1 MGKKLLLLPVWFFI
15 FLPISIWGQE
25 CPSSV
30 SISADTGNTICE
42 GTNVTFT
49 ASTNNGTAPFTFQWK
64 INGTDVNSATANT
77 FSTSS
82 LTNGQKISV
91 VVTDANGTSCSITSS
106 NYTMTVN
113 SNKTPTVSL
122 SSTPSTKCI
131 GTSVTFTASNTNGG
145 SNPSYAWY
153 VNSSSIPAQTSSSNT
168 FSISNLAAGANSVR
182 VVLTS
187 SLTCVTSSTA
197 ESTANITITDNAT
210 ISSPGNKD
218 QSDVCINT
226 AIDPIVFAIGGS
238 GTGASVTGLPT
249 GVTGNYSSGNF
260 TVSGSPSVDGSFN
273 YTVTATG
280 PCGSVT
286 ETGTITILKNATI
299 GLTSANNQQE
309 VCQNEGI
316 ANITYDIGETG
327 TGASINGLPN
337 GISGDFAGGVYTIS
351 GSSSV
356 IGTHNYSIT
365 ATGSCGD
372 SQSLNGSITINENLT
387 PSVSITSS
395 DTDNTICEGTQV
407 TFTATSTNGGVSPS
421 YQWKI
426 GTTNV
431 GTNSNTFTTNA
442 LALGNQSVSVEL
454 TSNETCLTQA
464 IATSNSIVTIV
475 NENLTP
481 EVSISASDSDICP
494 GDEVTFT
501 ATPINGGSLASYQ
514 WKVDGNN
521 IGTNSPTFV
530 TSNIQDGQSV
540 SVILSSNETCLAN
553 NNIESNSITMEVF
566 PPAPDTPG
574 TISGNTEVCSTTTG
588 LIYSVS
594 PVQNADSYNWSFPAG
609 WNITSGAG
617 TSSVTVNAGSSS
629 GNITVTATNT
639 CGDSS
644 SSNNLA
650 VTSVNGVPSNPGTI
664 TSSIPAN
671 NKTVCPPYDLSFSV
685 AGSGKHKWT
694 LPTGWDILSGAG
706 TNNISVRITD
716 ASPSNTYDVS
726 VVAQNICG
734 DSGSSVFT
742 GITVDNHIVA
752 NFGPDITICKS
763 QNSVQITGN
772 RSFGD
777 ASLNVQF
784 SSSSSG
790 SSGFSSSTAG
800 GNNKNGPFT
809 VIYTPSQADKNNGQV
824 TLTMNVPA
832 PNGKDNDG
840 NRCGASSDSM
850 VLYFTPNATISDPA
864 NKDQTVC
871 INTALNNIIFNI
883 GGGGTGA
890 SVSGLP
896 PGLSGSFNAG
906 VFTISGTPSQAGTY
920 PYTVSTTGTCTAQQI
935 SRAGTITVTP
945 NNTITDA
952 SNKDQTVCIN
962 QQLINMEFPVN
973 STVTSVNSTGLPT
986 GITGSISNGKFI
998 LSGSP
1003 TQAGTFAYSLTTAG
1017 TCQTA
1022 TTTGT
1027 IIVNPDVTISSPAN
1041 SDQSLCINTAIDNI
1055 EFTITSPGTHATV
1068 TGLPEGL
1075 DTSFSNGILTISG
1088 IPTEAGAVAGENG
1101 VFNYTVQ
1108 TEGGCLQ
1115 TSESGTITVIPD
1127 PTATISYPE
1136 DICTSIAGSVN
1147 VNLEGTGD
1155 FTGGNFSATPVG
1167 LTISASSGAITP
1179 ASSEPGTY
1187 TVSYN
1192 GPDTCKPAVAT
1203 FEVTIIAEPFVEISY
1218 EDPFCNSD
1226 SVLKDPIFTN
1236 GVGDYENGT
1245 FSSSEPGGLTIDPEN
1260 GKINPQTS
1268 SPGTYDV
1275 YYTIGEG
1282 SGCNEVLVTTEVI
1295 ITQTPQINISYPETI
1310 CSSETSIPVNISG
1323 EDGNYEGGVYSGTG
1337 GLSISTDGTIN
1348 ATESTTGPHT
1358 VTYIIASDAGCA
1370 EVIATANFT
1379 IKEAP
1384 LITTDPVN
1392 TGVCSNNPAEFE
1404 VIATGDDLIYQWYRI
1419 VDGTTESIPGED
1431 EPILSFTN
1439 VTSADA
1445 LQYFVTV
1452 TGDNACTEVTS
1463 ETVTLNV
1470 DEDIVITEPTEDII
1484 ICEDQEEQVTF
1495 LFKGHANGAPLTF
1508 EWIKDGQVVT
1518 EVTNKIEMNVSE
1530 PSGPNGEYTG
1540 TLTIIDPESGET
1552 GDSGVYWV
1560 TVDGPDYFTCPEAT
1574 SKTFTFRVDPRPEAP
1589 SVTSQQF
1596 CLDVNAGNLTAAG
1609 EDGNDIKWYTLEGDT
1624 YTYIGDNI
1632 SIDTSSPNTFEYYA
1646 TQTRPNG
1653 CESDFS
1659 EKLTIE
1665 ILDTPPPVSSE
1676 IIKFEYCHNEEVLES
1691 LAVTPAEGAEINWY
1705 NTADAE
1711 NPLTSPP
1718 LPATDV
1724 VGTTTY
1730 YVSQTFT
1737 ATTGCE
1743 SDITPVEVT
1752 IKAIPNVVVD
1762 IVGEENTICL
1772 GSSIDLTAT
1781 GADTYTWFLGET
1793 ELQTGTTA
1801 AYQAT
1806 PTTLGENIYTVVG
1819 TTKGCTNSYNI
1830 SVFVDDTSVAGNL
1843 NAPERICVS
1852 SGTATLSLES
1862 RVGEIIKWE
1871 YKNATTA
1878 DAWTETEDID
1888 LNDSRTFTSLTETTS
1903 YRVTVKSG
1911 VCSEDTAEAT
1921 VIVDQLPVG
1930 GELLW
1935 ESNSERLFL
1944 TCENPADGFG
1954 TDLVLSGHTG
1964 EVAYWEYRNAPSNTW
1979 IRIETNET
1987 FLESTQI
1994 ESVINNLSTTFRAVL
2009 SNGSCTDGVYSET
2022 AITSVIVADIKPT
2035 PVEVDKE
2042 VICIGDQISLTSE
2055 TGYSSEGGKFTG
2067 GAFDNA
2073 GIKKNGWDFT
2083 NPNGGSNDFDSAA
2096 NNGRAD
2102 HWLRMN
2108 PHGSNPANEKV
2119 YTANITNPSTGSLV
2133 NFRTYS
2139 GSEGNKGFGL
2149 VTGDN
2154 DSHMETPVFSLGGLD
2169 EAILTWDQA
2178 YNLTDGAT
2186 IIVEISTDGG
2196 NTYPVTNVNQPID
2209 FSNPKILYYNIG
2221 DGTVATGSSGNY
2233 DHFGEGTPDINQMSI
2248 DLGDYLG
2255 MSNLRIRFTYI
2266 GTIDGDVWAV
2276 DNIEVPEGPQ
2286 DILLQWYYDEDLN
2299 DPDNELE
2306 EIGVVNQYTVNFIP
2320 RKIGWNDF
2328 EVQTRII
2335 LDSNGDAC
2343 QSIDNFETIR
2353 VWAFDRYT
2361 TTVTSEVGA
2370 CGSLTVKLDAS
2381 VSAEYQAKTITEY
2394 PTLDGYEGSWRVED
2408 LDGNEVTTGFTITN
2422 QDSSTGLDPKKDPNA
2437 IFTAENLGDYN
2448 FKWVLTPT
2456 AVDENDNLIDN
2467 SGCPPIEN
2475 PSNINLVDCTTLD
2488 FDGDDDYI
2496 DLGTAA
2502 YTGSYFIEA
2511 WIRPFDREINGSSR
2525 TDASKGTIISGPG
2538 FEIKMEDLPS
2548 SVTPNTRWYHIAVSN
2563 GGNIWVDGVPI
2574 SETATGKGGV
2584 RTLIGARWNTDDK
2597 TTENHFSGWI
2607 EEVRI
2612 WNTAPDLKE
2621 LRFMMN
2627 QRIKLNNTASTGSL
2641 IEGEVVPNLEIPD
2654 GISSYYTDGTHNLD
2668 QDGDRFYNQTW
2679 GDLAGYYR
2687 LISDEPDP
2695 LNLTE
2700 CATFDDSLKPIGG
2713 YTPDHS
2719 INKIPGRL
2727 VNITTNQ
2734 ENTSP
2739 TPYCSGSDATWAQS
2753 STWARPDV
2761 WDYPNSTYNGTALE
2775 WNIARIN
2782 HNITSDSKEITMLGL
2797 LSETEGALLSINGNH
2812 AIRIT
2817 HYLLLDGNMD
2827 LVDESQLLQDHGS
2840 ILANSSKGWAE
2851 IDQQGRMSSFN
2862 YNYWTSPFSNQGTD
2876 NNSGFILNKVL
2887 FDGSDVSIDEPP
2899 VNFEP
2904 GYFSADGNKTNPIT
2918 ISDEWIWDF
2927 RGGKNDTY
2935 ADWLHLG
2942 SAYLEIVGAGY
2953 SMKGTTGNASLTD
2966 TQNYVFRGKPNN
2978 GNIPTAFL
2986 DVAEGN
2992 DYLIG
2997 NPFPSAI
3004 DADKF
3009 IRDNLVNVGTGS
3021 GSNENNENVFNGTI
3035 YYWDHFAGATHILAE
3050 YVGGYAS
3057 YNLSGSAEAIS
3068 NDWRINVTDDENT
3081 GVLPKQY
3088 IPVAQGFYITAAPVA
3103 GKTFGGDIIFKNT
3116 QRVFAKESTHP
3127 SIFLQH
3133 EEDIVK
3139 GKNQSKGKIA
3149 EDNRIKIRVKFESP
3163 MKYYRQL
3170 LVTMDQNT
3178 TNGFDLG
3185 YDAPLIENNMEDM
3198 YWYFDEKPYVIQG
3211 VPDFEKEQI
3220 LPLAIKSKE
3229 GGEFTIKI
3237 DTTENWPSGKELY
3250 LKDKVLDSIHDILT
3264 ESYIGTAETGGEIND
3279 RFEIVFFKEKS
3290 QDPTLPD
3297 PDDIL
3302 NPDLPVIDGLVG
3314 ISYSTFSK
3322 QVKISNF
3329 DMLDVSKVMIFD
3341 MGGKLIQ
3348 QYDEIP
3354 TQREIL
3360 LGMRPVRSG
3369 VYIIKVFSENGIS
3382 DKKVVIK

>member
-1 MGKKLLLLPVWFFI
+1 
-15 FLPISIWGQE
+15 
-25 CPSSV
+25 
-30 SISADTGNTICE
+30 
-42 GTNVTFT
+42 
-49 ASTNNGTAPFTFQWK
+49 
-64 INGTDVNSATANT
+64 
-77 FSTSS
+77 
-82 LTNGQKISV
+82 
-91 VVTDANGTSCSITSS
+91 
-106 NYTMTVN
+106 
-113 SNKTPTVSL
+113 
-122 SSTPSTKCI
+122 
-131 GTSVTFTASNTNGG
+131 
-145 SNPSYAWY
+145 
-153 VNSSSIPAQTSSSNT
+153 
-168 FSISNLAAGANSVR
+168 
-182 VVLTS
+182 
-187 SLTCVTSSTA
+187 
-197 ESTANITITDNAT
+197 
-210 ISSPGNKD
+210 
-218 QSDVCINT
+218 
-226 AIDPIVFAIGGS
+226 
-238 GTGASVTGLPT
+238 
-249 GVTGNYSSGNF
+249 
-260 TVSGSPSVDGSFN
+260 
-273 YTVTATG
+273 
-280 PCGSVT
+280 
-286 ETGTITILKNATI
+286 
-299 GLTSANNQQE
+299 
-309 VCQNEGI
+309 
-316 ANITYDIGETG
+316 
-327 TGASINGLPN
+327 
-337 GISGDFAGGVYTIS
+337 
-351 GSSSV
+351 
-356 IGTHNYSIT
+356 
-365 ATGSCGD
+365 
-372 SQSLNGSITINENLT
+372 
-387 PSVSITSS
+387 
-395 DTDNTICEGTQV
+395 
-407 TFTATSTNGGVSPS
+407 
-421 YQWKI
+421 
-426 GTTNV
+426 
-431 GTNSNTFTTNA
+431 
-442 LALGNQSVSVEL
+442 
-454 TSNETCLTQA
+454 
-464 IATSNSIVTIV
+464 
-475 NENLTP
+475 
-481 EVSISASDSDICP
+481 
-494 GDEVTFT
+494 
-501 ATPINGGSLASYQ
+501 
-514 WKVDGNN
+514 
-521 IGTNSPTFV
+521 
-530 TSNIQDGQSV
+530 
-540 SVILSSNETCLAN
+540 
-553 NNIESNSITMEVF
+553 
-566 PPAPDTPG
+566 
-574 TISGNTEVCSTTTG
+574 
-588 LIYSVS
+588 
-594 PVQNADSYNWSFPAG
+594 
-609 WNITSGAG
+609 
-617 TSSVTVNAGSSS
+617 
-629 GNITVTATNT
+629 
-639 CGDSS
+639 
-644 SSNNLA
+644 
-650 VTSVNGVPSNPGTI
+650 
-664 TSSIPAN
+664 
-671 NKTVCPPYDLSFSV
+671 
-685 AGSGKHKWT
+685 
-694 LPTGWDILSGAG
+694 
-706 TNNISVRITD
+706 
-716 ASPSNTYDVS
+716 
-726 VVAQNICG
+726 
-734 DSGSSVFT
+734 
-742 GITVDNHIVA
+742 
-752 NFGPDITICKS
+752 
-763 QNSVQITGN
+763 
-772 RSFGD
+772 
-777 ASLNVQF
+777 
-784 SSSSSG
+784 
-790 SSGFSSSTAG
+790 
-800 GNNKNGPFT
+800 
-809 VIYTPSQADKNNGQV
+809 
-824 TLTMNVPA
+824 MNVPA
-832 PNGKDNDG
+832 PNGKDNEG
-840 NRCGASSDSM
+840 NRCGPSSDSM
-850 VLYFTPNATISDPA
+850 ILYFIPNATISNPS

-871 INTALNNIIFNI
+871 INTALNNISFNI
-883 GGGGTGA
+883 GGGATAA

-896 PGLSGSFNAG
+896 PGLSGNFNAG
-906 VFTISGTPSQAGTY
+906 VFTISGTPSQVGNY
-920 PYTVSTTGTCTAQQI
+920 PYTVSTTGTCTTQQT
-935 SRAGTITVTP
+935 STSGTITVTP

-962 QQLINMEFPVN
+962 QPLINMEFPVN

-986 GITGSISNGKFI
+986 GIAGSISNGKFI

-1027 IIVNPDVTISSPAN
+1027 IIVNPDVTINSPAN
-1041 SDQSLCINTAIDNI
+1041 NDQSLCINTAINNI
-1055 EFTITSPGTHATV
+1055 EFIITSPGTGATV

-1075 DTSFSNGILTISG
+1075 NTSFSNGILTISG

-1108 TEGGCLQ
+1108 TEGDCVQ

-1127 PTATISYPE
+1127 PTATISYPA

-1147 VNLEGTGD
+1147 VSLEGTGD
-1155 FTGGNFSATPVG
+1155 FSGGNFSATPVG
-1167 LTISASSGAITP
+1167 LTISSSSGAITP
-1179 ASSEPGTY
+1179 ASSEPGIY

-1192 GPDTCKPAVAT
+1192 GPDTCNPAVAT

-1245 FSSSEPGGLTIDPEN
+1245 FSSSEPGGLTIDPGN

-1268 SPGTYDV
+1268 SPGTYDIF
-1275 YYTIGEG
+1275 YTIEE
-1282 SGCNEVLVTTEVI
+1282 STGCNEVIVSTEVT
-1295 ITQTPQINISYPETI
+1295 ITQIPQISITYPETI
-1310 CSSETSIPVNISG
+1310 CSSETSIPVTISG
-1323 EDGNYEGGVYSGTG
+1323 EDGNYEGSVYSGTS

-1348 ATESTTGPHT
+1348 PSESATGPHT

-1370 EVIATANFT
+1370 EVIATANFI
-1379 IKEAP
+1379 IKETP

-1404 VIATGDDLIYQWYRI
+1404 VVATGDDLVYQWYRI
-1419 VDGTTESIPGED
+1419 VDGTPESIPGENNSV
-1431 EPILSFTN
+1431 LSFTN
-1439 VTSADA
+1439 VTSVDA
-1445 LQYFVTV
+1445 LQYYVTV
-1452 TGDNACTEVTS
+1452 TGDNACTEATS

-1470 DEDIVITEPTEDII
+1470 DEDIVITEPTEDIT
-1484 ICEDQEEQVTF
+1484 ICEDQEQQVTF

-1508 EWIKDGQVVT
+1508 QWIKDGEPVT

-1530 PSGPNGEYTG
+1530 PSGSNGEYTG

-1560 TVDGPDYFTCPEAT
+1560 TVKGPDYFTCPEAT

-1589 SVTSQQF
+1589 AVTNEQF
-1596 CLDVNAGNLTAAG
+1596 CLDVDAGNLTATG
-1609 EDGNDIKWYTLEGDT
+1609 EDGNEIKWYTLEGST

-1632 SIDTSSPNTFEYYA
+1632 PIDTSTPITFEYYA

-1659 EKLTIE
+1659 EALTIE
-1665 ILDTPPPVSSE
+1665 ILDTPPPVSTE
-1676 IIKFEYCHNEEVLES
+1676 TITFEYCHNEEVLES
-1691 LAVTPAEGAEINWY
+1691 LAVTPAGGAEINWY
-1705 NTADAE
+1705 DTADAE

-1724 VGTTTY
+1724 VGKTTY

-1762 IVGEENTICL
+1762 IVGGENTICL
-1772 GSSIDLTAT
+1772 GSSIDFTAT
-1781 GADTYTWFLGET
+1781 GAENYTWFLGET
-1793 ELQTGTTA
+1793 ELQTGETA
-1801 AYQAT
+1801 TYQAN
-1806 PTTLGENIYTVVG
+1806 PTSLGENIYTVVG
-1819 TTKGCTNSYNI
+1819 MTNGCTNSYNI

-1843 NAPERICVS
+1843 DAPERICVS
-1852 SGTATLSLES
+1852 SGTATISLES

-1888 LNDSRTFTSLTETTS
+1888 LNDSRTFTGLTETTS

-2035 PVEVDKE
+2035 PVEVDKD
-2042 VICIGDQISLTSE
+2042 VICIGDEISLTSE

-2073 GIKKNGWDFT
+2073 GIKNNGWDFT

-2108 PHGSNPANEKV
+2108 PHGNNPANEKV

-2149 VTGDN
+2149 VTGNN

-2255 MSNLRIRFTYI
+2255 MSNLRLRFTYI

-2381 VSAEYQAKTITEY
+2381 VTAQYQAKTITEY

-2408 LDGNEVTTGFTITN
+2408 LDGNEVTTGFTLTN
-2422 QDSSTGLDPKKDPNA
+2422 QDSSTGLDPKEDPNA

-2448 FKWVLTPT
+2448 FKWVLVPT
-2456 AVDENDNLIDN
+2456 AVDDNNNLIDN
-2467 SGCPPIEN
+2467 SGCPPVEN
-2475 PSNINLVDCTTLD
+2475 PNNVTLIDCTTLD

-2496 DLGTAA
+2496 DLGNN
-2502 YTGSYFIEA
+2502 YTGNYFIEA
-2511 WIRPFDREINGSSR
+2511 WIRPFDRALDDGSGN
-2525 TDASKGTIISGPG
+2525 TNASTGVIFSSSG
-2538 FEIKMEDLPS
+2538 FEISMDNLS
-2548 SVTPNTRWYHIAVSN
+2548 SKINKNGRWYHIAVSN
-2563 GGNIWVDGVPI
+2563 TGELWVDGVPSGTI
-2574 SETATGKGGV
+2574 NVSGSGINNTS
-2584 RTLIGARWNTDDK
+2584 IGARYNANTK
-2597 TTENHFSGWI
+2597 TTSNHFSGWI
-2607 EEVRI
+2607 DELRI
-2612 WNTAPDLKE
+2612 WNKAPDLKE

-2627 QRIKLNNTASTGSL
+2627 QRIKLNEAATTSSL
-2641 IEGEVVPNLEIPD
+2641 IEGEIVPNLEITD
-2654 GISSYYTDGTHNLD
+2654 GFSSYYTKNGHNLD
-2668 QDGDRFYNQTW
+2668 QDGIEFYNQTW

-2719 INKIPGRL
+2719 INKVPGRL

-2761 WDYPNSTYNGTALE
+2761 WDYPNSSYNGTALE

-2797 LSETEGALLSINGNH
+2797 LSETEGKLLSINGNH
-2812 AIRIT
+2812 PIRIT
-2817 HYLLLDGNMD
+2817 HYLLLDGKMD
-2827 LVDESQLLQDHGS
+2827 LVNESQLLQDHGS

-2862 YNYWTSPFSNQGTD
+2862 YNYWTSPFSNQATN
-2876 NNSGFILNKVL
+2876 NNSGFMLNNVL
-2887 FDGSDVSIDEPP
+2887 FDGSNINIEEPP
-2899 VNFEP
+2899 VNFQP
-2904 GYFSADGNKTNPIT
+2904 GYFSADGSKTNPIT

-2927 RGGKNDTY
+2927 RGGRNDDY
-2935 ADWLHLG
+2935 SDWLHLG
-2942 SAYLEIVGAGY
+2942 SDYLEIVGAGY
-2953 SMKGTTGNASLTD
+2953 SMKGTDGTVGLGAE
-2966 TQNYVFRGKPNN
+2966 QNYVFRGKPNN
-2978 GNIPTAFL
+2978 GNIPNTDLNIVSGRDF
-2986 DVAEGN
+2986 
-2992 DYLIG
+2992 LIG
-2997 NPFPSAI
+2997 NPYPSAI
-3004 DADKF
+3004 DALKF
-3009 IRDNLVNVGTGS
+3009 INDNQG
-3021 GSNENNENVFNGTI
+3021 VFNGSI
-3035 YYWDHFAGATHILAE
+3035 YYWDHFGGSTHILKE
-3050 YVGGYAS
+3050 YIGGYATW
-3057 YNLSGSAEAIS
+3057 NLSGGLKAIS
-3068 NDWRINVTDDENT
+3068 NDWRINEEGGN
-3081 GVLPKQY
+3081 GSLEPGRY
-3088 IPVAQGFYITAAPVA
+3088 IPVAQGFFIS
-3103 GKTFGGDIIFKNT
+3103 TFNGGSGGDINFNNT
-3116 QRVFAKESTHP
+3116 QRVFITESQAAIGGDDP
-3127 SIFLQH
+3127 SVFLQH
-3133 EEDIVK
+3133 EDNTVK
-3139 GKNQSKGKIA
+3139 GKVTNQKSEIS
-3149 EDNRIKIRVKFESP
+3149 EDIRMKIRLRFESP
-3163 MKYYRQL
+3163 KKYYRQI

-3185 YDAPLIENNMEDM
+3185 YDAPLIENNLEDM

-3211 VPDFEKEQI
+3211 VPNFEKEQI

-3237 DTTENWPSGKELY
+3237 DKIENWPSGKELY
-3250 LKDKVLDSIHDILT
+3250 LKDKVLDSIHDIIS

-3279 RFEIVFFKEKS
+3279 RFEIVFFKEKA